1 MQFRKLGNTDIDVS
15 LICLGTMTW
24 GEQNTEADAHAQLD
38 YALTQGV
45 NFIDTAEMYPIPPK
59 GATQGLTETYIG
71 NWLHQRGNRDKLVL
85 ATKVAGPGEMMAYVR
100 GGPRLNRSHIEQA
113 IDASLKRLRTDYVDL
128 YQVHWPARSTNYFG
142 QLGFTAG
149 DDTAAD
155 AISETLD
162 ALDSLVRAGKVRA
175 IGISNETPW
184 GVAQYLKL
192 ADARQRARIVSIQN
206 PYNLLNRSF
215 EIGLAEFAHREQTG
229 LLAYSPLGFGVLSG
243 KYIYGRDARNS
254 RLNLFESYTRYS
266 NQPGLAATTDYVK
279 LADKHAIKPA
289 QMALAFINAQ
299 PFVTANIIGATT
311 IAQLVENI
319 ASIDIK
325 LDPGIIDGINAIHAR
340 NSNPCP

>member
-24 GEQNTEADAHAQLD
+24 GEQNTEAEAHAQLD

-59 GATQGLTETYIG
+59 AATQGLTETYIG
-71 NWLHQRGNRDKLVL
+71 NWLHQRRNRDKLVL

-100 GGPRLNRSHIEQA
+100 GGPQLNRSHIEQA
-113 IDASLKRLRTDYVDL
+113 IDTSLKRLRTDYVDL

-142 QLGFTAG
+142 QLGFAAG
-149 DDTAAD
+149 DDAAAD
-155 AISETLD
+155 AISETLA
-162 ALDSLVRAGKVRA
+162 ALDSLVRAGKVRV

-184 GVAQYLKL
+184 GAAQYLKL
-192 ADARQRARIVSIQN
+192 ADEQQRARIVSIQN
-206 PYNLLNRSF
+206 PYSLLNRSF
-215 EIGLAEFAHREQTG
+215 EIGLAEFAHREQIG

-243 KYIYGRDARNS
+243 KYIYGRDTRNS

-266 NQPGLAATTDYVK
+266 NVPGLAATTEYVK
-279 LADKHAIKPA
+279 LADKHGIKPA

-311 IAQLVENI
+311 LAQLEENI

-325 LDPGIIDGINAIHAR
+325 LHPGIVDGINAIHAR